1 MLELMHTAS
10 LVHDDV
16 VDDARIRRGAQT
28 INARIDATFAVAS
41 GDFLLAKAMTKLHYY
56 RGSGINETLA
66 DVSEQMCL
74 GELQQQRTAFD
85 LDAQSEYLYLL
96 QIKRKTATLIAASCY
111 CGVLAAGTTEEDAKI
126 LWHFG
131 ERFGTAFQILD
142 DLMDYTGEVSGKQL
156 GQDIRSG
163 IFTLPILLLKETFP
177 NHVRELLSSRDKKGD
192 DVQAIMDYVKSTDA
206 LMLTKKRIARLADE
220 ARGALAEFPGGC
232 AKDALIQLVNSID
245 DISKETRRTE

>member
-10 LVHDDV
+10 LVHEDV
-16 VDDARIRRGAQT
+16 VDDARIRRGAPT
-28 INARIDATFAVAS
+28 INATVDNPFAVKS

-56 RGSGINETLA
+56 RGTGINETLA

-96 QIKRKTATLIAASCY
+96 QIKRKTATLLAASCY
-111 CGVLAAGTTEEDAKI
+111 CGALAAGMPKEDAEA

-131 ERFGTAFQILD
+131 ERFGTAFQMID
-142 DLMDYTGEVSGKQL
+142 DLMDFTEVSSGKQA

-163 IFTLPILLLKETFP
+163 IFTLPILILKETFP
-177 NHVRELLSSRDKKGD
+177 EEIRVLLENKDKSEE
-192 DVQAIMDYVKSTDA
+192 DVQLIIEYVKNSDA
-206 LMLTKKRIARLADE
+206 LALTKKRITRLTDE
-220 ARGALAEFPGGC
+220 ACGALTKFPESS
-232 AKDALIQLVNSID
+232 AKDALIQLANSLVTLI
-245 DISKETRRTE
+245 K